1 MAGAPPLP
9 AALVDRII
17 RLALAGDAPRAYTVG
32 EADLIN
38 ARHSGRIADEIDPR
52 FARHEVDDGLVLRCE
67 RFDVSFA
74 VIVRF
79 SEGVLCVFGREQG
92 ACLGERDPSSLIRWQ
107 CRQGVSK
114 RGLSCSVELHGIR
127 RSDSVPPE

>member
-1 MAGAPPLP
+1 MKLRVNFQFSGSTHIPLP
-9 AALVDRII
+9 AHLVDRII

-107 CRQGVSK
+107 CRQ
-114 RGLSCSVELHGIR
+114 
-127 RSDSVPPE
+127 

>member
-1 MAGAPPLP
+1 MQLRRSTRAISLGRGRRPSKPSSPPP
-9 AALVDRII
+9 
-17 RLALAGDAPRAYTVG
+17 RL
-32 EADLIN
+32 ISSN
-38 ARHSGRIADEIDPR
+38 ARYSGRIADEIDPR

-107 CRQGVSK
+107 CRQ
-114 RGLSCSVELHGIR
+114 
-127 RSDSVPPE
+127 